1 MAEKDIPAVEH
12 ETMSTAETPAINNK
26 AIIEEAAERTAFE
39 HSLTVR
45 QAVKYYKWAIFWCLA
60 VRFVFPL
67 LVSSPR
73 FPNGIHVAAGT
84 NKFSC
89 AA

>member
-1 MAEKDIPAVEH
+1 MAENEKAHVEH
-12 ETMSTAETPAINNK
+12 DAMSTAETPAINNK

-60 VRFVFPL
+60 VRYDTLPEYC
-67 LVSSPR
+67 SQQSH
-73 FPNGIHVAAGT
+73 NT
-84 NKFSC
+84 CS
-89 AA
+89 